1 MKKYECE
8 ICGEEFEKWQQK
20 ANHVRWKHKKIKYS
34 EDGRKNFLNSVDAR
48 FGKKIT
54 KEIICPI
61 CNGPFEVTVRE
72 NRQDKHKKF
81 CSQKC
86 ANGRKWSDKQKKK
99 ISETLATLYKENPE
113 KFENFIASNQNNDR
127 FSSKIERGLAKKLEQ
142 YGFKRHCRIKTDV
155 INFDIDIVSEDKNIW
170 IESDGPYHFRKI
182 HKNHDFEKS
191 QLRDYV
197 ENNEAINQNKLLIRI
212 DNEKYKDI
220 DIQVKLILNEIN
232 KWDKKIGEV
241 IKFF

>member
-1 MKKYECE
+1 M
-8 ICGEEFEKWQQK
+8 
-20 ANHVRWKHKKIKYS
+20 
-34 EDGRKNFLNSVDAR
+34 
-48 FGKKIT
+48 
-54 KEIICPI
+54 
-61 CNGPFEVTVRE
+61 
-72 NRQDKHKKF
+72 
-81 CSQKC
+81 
-86 ANGRKWSDKQKKK
+86 
-99 ISETLATLYKENPE
+99 
-113 KFENFIASNQNNDR
+113 
-127 FSSKIERGLAKKLEQ
+127 
-142 YGFKRHCRIKTDV
+142 

-232 KWDKKIGEV
+232 K
-241 IKFF
+241 